1 MTGGTEQGAMTD
13 HEGMSEHGGMTGNG
27 GERSGDELLGPVAAR
42 GAFGGA
48 LMGLAN
54 LVPGIS
60 GGTMLLAAGVYPRFI
75 EAVGEVTTFRFRKES
90 LVTLGA
96 VIVAAGVAVAGL
108 AGPVKDLVVHQ
119 RWVMYSI
126 FIGLTLGGVPV
137 LWRLVGRPTPAV
149 WTGAA
154 TGFVGM
160 GLLALT
166 QASGTGG
173 GLGEGGPGVM
183 FVAGVAGASA
193 MILPGVSGGYLLLL
207 LGAYVPLLAG
217 IERFVGALGVRDPA
231 TALDVGLR
239 VLMPVGLGVAVGIA
253 GVSNLLRWLL
263 HRHEKA
269 TYGVLLGLLF
279 GAVLG
284 LWPFQRGVAP
294 PPGTVLA
301 GRTVTRDLEGLPVFE
316 ASGEPVE
323 EEDWPTVYFRPTA
336 GQAVG
341 ALALVTVSFLATGLI
356 DRLGRQ
362 DR

>member
-1 MTGGTEQGAMTD
+1 
-13 HEGMSEHGGMTGNG
+13 
-27 GERSGDELLGPVAAR
+27 
-42 GAFGGA
+42 
-48 LMGLAN
+48 MGLAN

-60 GGTMLLAAGVYPRFI
+60 GGTMLLATGVYPRFI
-75 EAVGEVTTFRFRKES
+75 EAVGELTTFRFRKVS

-96 VIVAAGVAVAGL
+96 VMAAAGVAVAGL

-149 WTGAA
+149 WTGGAA
-154 TGFVGM
+154 GFAGM
-160 GLLALT
+160 GLLALA
-166 QASGTGG
+166 QASGVAG

-183 FVAGVAGASA
+183 FLAGVAGASA

-217 IERFVGALGVRDPA
+217 IEGLVGALGARDAA
-231 TALDVGLR
+231 TAVEIGLR
-239 VLMPVGLGVAVGIA
+239 VLVPVGLGVAVGIA

-269 TYGVLLGLLF
+269 TYGVLLGLLL

-294 PPGTVLA
+294 PPGAVLK
-301 GRTVTRDLEGLPVFE
+301 GQTVTRDVGGMPVFE
-316 ASGEPVE
+316 VSGQPVD
-323 EEDWPTVYFRPTA
+323 EEDWPTAFFRPRRD
-336 GQAVG
+336 QAAG
-341 ALALVTVSFLATGLI
+341 ALALVAVSFLATGLI